1 MEIKS
6 SYHLTLGRMDIIKKS
21 TNNKCWRGCG
31 EKGTLVHCW
40 WECKLVQPLWK
51 TIWWS
56 LKKLKIKLPH
66 DLAIPLLGLYLE
78 KMKTLIGKDTCTQM
92 FTAALFTIA
101 KTWKQSK
108 CPSTNEW
115 IKKMLYTHTHTHTHT
130 HTLTHNGIL
139 LSHKKWNSAMCNNKD
154 GPRVHYA

>member
-1 MEIKS
+1 M
-6 SYHLTLGRMDIIKKS
+6 
-21 TNNKCWRGCG
+21 
-31 EKGTLVHCW
+31 
-40 WECKLVQPLWK
+40 VQPLWK

-130 HTLTHNGIL
+130 HSHTMEYYSAIKNEIL
-139 LSHKKWNSAMCNNKD
+139 PCATTRMDLECIMLSEISETEKD
-154 GPRVHYA
+154 RYCMLSLICEI